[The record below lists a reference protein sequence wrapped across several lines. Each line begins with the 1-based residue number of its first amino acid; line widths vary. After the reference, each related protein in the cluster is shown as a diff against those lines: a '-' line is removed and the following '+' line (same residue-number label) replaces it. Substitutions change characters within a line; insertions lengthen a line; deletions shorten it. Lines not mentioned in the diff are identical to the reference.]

1 MLTDSVGNVLELAQ
15 EMSAAAGVPLA
26 GVLEDVKNMSEETA
40 ALFAGQ
46 PQQLLKAS
54 IEARGLGL
62 SVDQIT
68 KSLSSVTDIQGQFN
82 KQSELCFIRKESKS
96 VRG

>member
-1 MLTDSVGNVLELAQ
+1 MQQGF
-15 EMSAAAGVPLA
+15 PLA

-40 ALFAGQ
+40 AILGQ
-46 PQQLLKAS
+46 PQQLLKGFS
-54 IEARGLGL
+54 ISRGLGL

-82 KQSELCFIRKESKS
+82 KQSELSALLGRRVNLLEVNRLKLSGEALGKGCT
-96 VRG
+96 